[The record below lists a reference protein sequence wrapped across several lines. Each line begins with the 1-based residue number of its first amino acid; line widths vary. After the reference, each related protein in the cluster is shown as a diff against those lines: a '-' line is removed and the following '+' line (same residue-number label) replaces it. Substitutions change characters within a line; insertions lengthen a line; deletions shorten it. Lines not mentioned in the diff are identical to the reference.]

1 MTRFLLAFSSA
12 LFLGSIGAF
21 FLFVPPALI
30 AAVSVATVALLMLGF
45 MLMFWF
51 SIRVELQP
59 TLPSET
65 CASPVDQLES
75 VGRL

>member
-1 MTRFLLAFSSA
+1 MTRFLLAFAGA
-12 LFLGSIGAF
+12 LFLGSIAAF

-45 MLMFWF
+45 ILTFWF

-59 TLPSET
+59 TPPSET
-65 CASPVDQLES
+65 CPPP
-75 VGRL
+75 R

>member
-1 MTRFLLAFSSA
+1 MTRFLLAFAGA
-12 LFLGSIGAF
+12 LFLGSIAAF
-21 FLFVPPALI
+21 LLFVPPVLI

-45 MLMFWF
+45 ILTFWF

-65 CASPVDQLES
+65 CPRPVDQL
-75 VGRL
+75 